1 MKWDA
6 ATKQWVK
13 SGEADFRTSDRYL
26 VVETTLASLGLADAD
41 KGNFYFKWA
50 DNPADLDDAISL
62 CVNGDTAPNRRFCYN
77 YRWEYD
83 ATGLA
88 EAPAGDDV
96 LKATPLTGNAVR
108 VESDSSFTVTNLLGS
123 VVASGRGSATVTLP
137 SDGMYIVSSAT
148 KALKVLVR

>member
-1 MKWDA
+1 M
-6 ATKQWVK
+6 
-13 SGEADFRTSDRYL
+13 
-26 VVETTLASLGLADAD
+26 
-41 KGNFYFKWA
+41 
-50 DNPADLDDAISL
+50 
-62 CVNGDTAPNRRFCYN
+62 
-77 YRWEYD
+77 
-83 ATGLA
+83 
-88 EAPAGDDV
+88 